1 MSPVTSRTIEAAVE
15 RQMRNWEIARQQ
27 QPADDTPDPD
37 PTKPFLTV
45 SRRVG
50 TGGTALAAR
59 IAEQIHWPVF
69 DRELLQHMSGDDDM
83 RRRIYESLDER
94 DIGFVEESLRGFT
107 LADFR
112 RNDYVR
118 RLNETVLALARKG
131 PAIFLGRGA
140 DLILPRD
147 VGLRVRFVAL
157 QAARVERY
165 AREKD
170 LSVVAAARDIER
182 VEQQRERFIQTCFH
196 IDPGRA

>member
-1 MSPVTSRTIEAAVE
+1 
-15 RQMRNWEIARQQ
+15 
-27 QPADDTPDPD
+27 
-37 PTKPFLTV
+37 
-45 SRRVG
+45 
-50 TGGTALAAR
+50 
-59 IAEQIHWPVF
+59 VF

-147 VGLRVRFVAL
+147 VGFRVRFVAL

-196 IDPGRA
+196 IDPDAPDRFDLVINLTSLADDEAVKLIVELLRARGYLG